1 MGSWRQT
8 KSKVTSKYQAICAL
22 SSLLLVYGSTG
33 CATYHVYERGGKGG
47 LELGSQ
53 PGTQWSE
60 KKRLDALFWGFV
72 REDYIVDQCTLP
84 DGTRVGFDEV
94 QIETNP
100 GYVLATVLTLGIWIP
115 LDVSYR
121 CAKPPGLSGSL

>member
-1 MGSWRQT
+1 MGSRRQT
-8 KSKVTSKYQAICAL
+8 KSRATSKYQAICAL

-60 KKRLDALFWGFV
+60 KKRLDALFWGLV
-72 REDYIVDQCTLP
+72 REDCIVDQYTLP

-115 LDVSYR
+115 IDVSYR